1 MLVANENNAVNLQI
15 LKHHLFIMISI
26 KSVLFSLFI
35 FCSISGTSQNIDI
48 DLLRSIYNPESNFKN
63 DFFKADAQSVTVVN
77 IAAPLTLLTIGLINH
92 DKKLQKNAAYMV
104 GGYVLSTI
112 VTHGVKRIVQRER
125 PFKQYP
131 DIVSRDE
138 GGGYSFPSGH
148 TSAAFN
154 TATALSL
161 LYPKWYVIAPSFLWA
176 GSVGYAR
183 MYQGVHYPSDV
194 LVGAVIGAGSAWL
207 AYKAQGWM
215 DKKATHKKTAVAV
228 LF

>member
-1 MLVANENNAVNLQI
+1 ML
-15 LKHHLFIMISI
+15 F
-26 KSVLFSLFI
+26 
-35 FCSISGTSQNIDI
+35 
-48 DLLRSIYNPESNFKN
+48 RS
-63 DFFKADAQSVTVVN
+63 
-77 IAAPLTLLTIGLINH
+77 
-92 DKKLQKNAAYMV
+92 
-104 GGYVLSTI
+104 VLSTI

-194 LVGAVIGAGSAWL
+194 LVGAIVGAGTAWIG
-207 AYKAQGWM
+207 YKAQAWM
-215 DKKATHKKTAVAV
+215 VKKSSHKKAVAV
-228 LF
+228 NIF